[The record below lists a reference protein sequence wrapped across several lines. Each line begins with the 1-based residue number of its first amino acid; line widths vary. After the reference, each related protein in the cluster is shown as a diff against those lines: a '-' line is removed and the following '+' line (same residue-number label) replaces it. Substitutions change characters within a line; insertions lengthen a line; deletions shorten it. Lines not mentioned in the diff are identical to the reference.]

1 MAAHDTRAGYADPH
15 VPVQARGRRVSES
28 FEIEGGHRVEGTI
41 RPGGNKNAALPL
53 IAAALLT
60 DDEVVLRNVPEIRDV
75 QAQLDLLEALG
86 VQVRRR
92 EPSGVALCAGSLG
105 DAEPDPDLCRQI
117 RASVLI
123 AGPLLARRGHVR
135 LAPPGGDVIGRRRLD
150 THVLALEALGARVSA
165 DPYEYA
171 FSAPGGLRG
180 SDVFLDEASV
190 TATENAVMAAALAE
204 GSTTIQNAAC
214 EPHVQ
219 DLCGLINA
227 MGGQIEGSGTNRLQI
242 EGVKRLHG
250 AEFELGPD
258 YIEVGSL
265 ITLAAV
271 TGGELRIVDARPEE
285 HRASRIAFGRLGIVL
300 EADGLDLV
308 VPGGQTLR
316 VAAELGGAIPKIEDA
331 PWPGFPAD
339 LTSLAVVAATQS
351 EGTVLIFEK
360 MFESR
365 LFFVDRLVSMGA
377 RLILCDPHRVVV
389 SGRSQLV
396 GQQLSSPDIRAG
408 MALVIAALCA
418 EGQSRIQNIQQIDR
432 GYERIDERL
441 GALGARITR
450 VEG

>member
-1 MAAHDTRAGYADPH
+1 M
-15 VPVQARGRRVSES
+15 SES
-28 FEIEGGHRVEGTI
+28 FEIEGGHGVEGTI

-86 VQVRRR
+86 VQVRRP
-92 EPSGVALCAGSLG
+92 EPNAVSLCAASVG
-105 DAEPDPDLCRQI
+105 DAEPDPELCGRI

-123 AGPLLARRGHVR
+123 AGPLLARRGPVR
-135 LAPPGGDVIGRRRLD
+135 IAPPGGDVIGRRRLD

-165 DPYEYA
+165 DPQEYA
-171 FSAPGGLRG
+171 FRAPRGLRG
-180 SDVFLDEASV
+180 RDVFLDEASV

-227 MGGQIEGSGTNRLQI
+227 MGGRIEGSGTNRLHI
-242 EGVKRLHG
+242 EGVARLHG

-285 HRASRIAFGRLGIVL
+285 HRATRIAFGRLGIVF
-300 EADGLDLV
+300 EADGPDLV
-308 VPGGQTLR
+308 VGGGQTLR

-389 SGRSQLV
+389 TGRSQLV
-396 GQQLSSPDIRAG
+396 GQDLSSPDIRAG

-441 GALGARITR
+441 AALGAHITR

>member
-1 MAAHDTRAGYADPH
+1 M
-15 VPVQARGRRVSES
+15 SES
-28 FEIEGGHRVEGTI
+28 FEIEGGRPVTGTI

-60 DDEVVLRNVPEIRDV
+60 DDEVVLRNVPAIRDV
-75 QAQLDLLEALG
+75 QALLELLAALG
-86 VQVRRR
+86 VSVEHFEPNAVR
-92 EPSGVALCAGSLG
+92 LCARGVG
-105 DAEPDPDLCRQI
+105 DAEPDRELCGRI
-117 RASVLI
+117 RASVLL

-165 DPYEYA
+165 DPQEYA
-171 FSAPGGLRG
+171 FSAKGRLRG
-180 SDVFLDEASV
+180 AEVFLDEASV
-190 TATENAVMAAALAE
+190 TATENALMAAALAE
-204 GSTTIQNAAC
+204 GSTSILNAAG

-219 DLCGLINA
+219 DLCALLEA
-227 MGGQIEGSGTNRLQI
+227 MGARIEGAGTNRLRI
-242 EGVKRLHG
+242 EGVERLHG
-250 AEFELGPD
+250 AELELGPD

-271 TGGELRIVDARPEE
+271 TGGELRIADARPAE
-285 HRASRIAFGRLGIVL
+285 HRATRIAFARLGIAF
-300 EADGLDLV
+300 EAEGDDLV
-308 VPGGQTLR
+308 VPGGQTPR
-316 VAAELGGAIPKIEDA
+316 VDADLGGAIPKIEDA

-389 SGRSQLV
+389 TGRSQLV
-396 GQQLSSPDIRAG
+396 GQELSSPDIRAG

-418 EGQSRIQNIQQIDR
+418 EGRSLIQNIQQIDR

-441 GALGARITR
+441 AALGARITR
-450 VEG
+450 VDA